1 MSEPEAN
8 PEGDRTNTVSVLTVD
23 GLTTGY
29 VHAPVL
35 RDVSLTIGDEIVG
48 VLGANGAGKTTL
60 LRAIS
65 GMLKAWNGTISVDG
79 RDLAKTSTWDRV
91 RGGVAHVPEG
101 RHTFTA
107 MSVAD
112 NLDVAALAGAR
123 SKRGFTKAEVFDLF
137 PRLHERRNQLAGSLS
152 GGEQQMLVIG
162 RALMTGPRLLLIDEM
177 SAGLAPVTARHLV
190 ESLRPIHEKGV
201 AMLLVEQSPHLIADL
216 VDRVYVLERGTIGAA
231 GTVDDIGGVDGL
243 ASLYLAGR

>member
-1 MSEPEAN
+1 MLLDV
-8 PEGDRTNTVSVLTVD
+8 DR
-23 GLTTGY
+23 LTTGY
-29 VHAPVL
+29 AHAPVL
-35 RDVSLTIGDEIVG
+35 RDVSISVGDEIVG

-65 GMLKAWNGTISVDG
+65 GMLKPWSGTISSDG
-79 RDLAKTSTWDRV
+79 RNLGRLSTWDRA
-91 RGGVAHVPEG
+91 RAGVAHVPEG

-107 MSVAD
+107 MSVSD
-112 NLDVAALAGAR
+112 NLDVAGLAVKRRAR
-123 SKRGFTKAEVFDLF
+123 TFTRDDVFELF
-137 PRLHERRNQLAGSLS
+137 PRLYERRDQVAGSMS

-190 ESLRPIHEKGV
+190 ERLRPIHERGV
-201 AMLLVEQSPHLIADL
+201 GMVLVEQSPHLIADL
-216 VDRVYVLERGTIGAA
+216 VDRVYVLERGSIGAA

-243 ASLYLAGR
+243 ASLYLAAR

>member
-1 MSEPEAN
+1 
-8 PEGDRTNTVSVLTVD
+8 VLTVD
-23 GLTTGY
+23 RLTSGY

-35 RDVSLTIGDEIVG
+35 RDVSMVVDDEIVG

-65 GMLKAWNGTISVDG
+65 GMLRTWSGTVAFDG
-79 RDLAKTSTWDRV
+79 KELGRAATWDRA
-91 RGGVAHVPEG
+91 RMGIAHVPEG
-101 RHTFTA
+101 RHTFVA

-112 NLDVAALAGAR
+112 NLAVAGLR
-123 SKRGFTKAEVFDLF
+123 RNGFTVDEVYDLF
-137 PRLHERRNQLAGSLS
+137 PRLHERRNQMAGSMS

-190 ESLRPIHEKGV
+190 ESLRPIHERGV
-201 AMLLVEQSPHLIADL
+201 AMILVEQSPHLIADL
-216 VDRVYVLERGTIGAA
+216 VDRVYVLERGTVATA
-231 GTVDDIGGVDGL
+231 GTVDEIGGVKGL
-243 ASLYLAGR
+243 ASLYLAAR